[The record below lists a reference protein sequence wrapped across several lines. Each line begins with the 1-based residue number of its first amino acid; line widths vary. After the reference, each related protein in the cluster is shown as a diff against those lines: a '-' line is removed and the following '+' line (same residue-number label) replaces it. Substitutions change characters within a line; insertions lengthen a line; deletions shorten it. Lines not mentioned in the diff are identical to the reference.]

1 MKSTERAASLA
12 PSSEAA
18 APLLRSTEGEPSLRY
33 AWYVVFVLMVCYALS
48 FVDRQILSLLV
59 GPMKRD
65 LAISDTRIGLLQG
78 IAFAAFYSLMGLPL
92 GRLADTRNRR
102 NVIFA
107 GVVLWSLLTGVCSA
121 ARSFWSLFLAR
132 MGVGVGEATLSPS
145 AFSLISDYFPKEKL
159 GAALSVYSMG
169 IFIGSGL
176 ALVAGGSVV
185 DAVTRMPAVTLP
197 LLGSVAPWRFTFLI
211 VGLPG
216 LGFAPLLY
224 TVREPVRRELML
236 LASTGAPARLQIHE
250 VVAELKMRWQSVLGI
265 SVGMVFQSMCTFA
278 FVAWAPTFF
287 QRIHGWSAGQSGR
300 ALGLLILVFGC
311 LGMSAGGRLCD
322 HWQKQGVREAPL
334 RVAIV
339 SGIGAGILFALAM
352 TAKQA
357 GWTLLLLAP
366 GLFFLALPIGSSYAA
381 LQLIFP
387 NQVRGQVSALFLLI
401 LSLGGPTLGALL
413 PGLLNDYV
421 FRNEKMIGP
430 SLAITIGV
438 ASALTLVVFRA
449 VYRPYRIDFERMHPR
464 HSGI

>member
-1 MKSTERAASLA
+1 
-12 PSSEAA
+12 
-18 APLLRSTEGEPSLRY
+18 
-33 AWYVVFVLMVCYALS
+33 MVCYALS

-59 GPMKRD
+59 GPMKHD

-78 IAFAAFYSLMGLPL
+78 IAFAVFYSLMGLPL

-102 NVIFA
+102 NVIFV
-107 GVVLWSLLTGVCSA
+107 GVVLWSFLTGVCSA

-145 AFSLISDYFPKEKL
+145 AFSLISDYFPREKL

-197 LLGSVAPWRFTFLI
+197 LLGSVAPWRLTFLI
-211 VGLPG
+211 VGAPG
-216 LGFAPLLY
+216 LAIAPLLY
-224 TVREPVRRELML
+224 TVREPIRRQLMR
-236 LASTGAPARLQIHE
+236 APDGAPARLQIHE
-250 VVAELKMRWQSVLGI
+250 VFAELKMRWQSVLGI

-278 FVAWAPTFF
+278 FVAWAPTFL
-287 QRIHGWSAGQSGR
+287 QRNHGWSAGQSGR
-300 ALGLLILVFGC
+300 ALGLLVLVFGC

-322 HWQKQGVREAPL
+322 HWQEKGILEAPL
-334 RVAIV
+334 RVGLV
-339 SGIGAGILFALAM
+339 SAVATGILFAFAM

-401 LSLGGPTLGALL
+401 LSLGGPSLGPLL
-413 PGLLNDYV
+413 PGLLNDYA

-430 SLAITIGV
+430 SLAITISV
-438 ASALTLVVFRA
+438 ASALMLIIFRA

>member
-1 MKSTERAASLA
+1 MKSSERAASLA
-12 PSSEAA
+12 PSPKAT
-18 APLLRSTEGEPSLRY
+18 APFIRPTEGQQNLRY
-33 AWYVVFVLMVCYALS
+33 AWYVVFILMVCYALS

-92 GRLADTRNRR
+92 GRLADTRSRR
-102 NVIFA
+102 NVIFV
-107 GVVLWSLLTGVCSA
+107 GVVLWSFLTGVCSA

-132 MGVGVGEATLSPS
+132 IGVGVGEATLSPS

-176 ALVAGGSVV
+176 ALIAGGSVV

-211 VGLPG
+211 VGAPG
-216 LGFAPLLY
+216 LAIAPLLY
-224 TVREPVRRELML
+224 TVREPTRRQLMR
-236 LASTGAPARLQIHE
+236 TTDGAPARLQVHE
-250 VVAELKMRWQSVLGI
+250 VVAELKMRWQSVMGI

-278 FVAWAPTFF
+278 FVAWAPTSL
-287 QRIHGWSAGQSGR
+287 QRNHGWSAGQSGR
-300 ALGLLILVFGC
+300 ALGLLVLVFGC

-322 HWQKQGVREAPL
+322 HWQKKGVLEAPL
-334 RVAIV
+334 RVAVV
-339 SGIGAGILFALAM
+339 SAVATGILFAFAM
-352 TAKQA
+352 TAKQV

-401 LSLGGPTLGALL
+401 LSLGGPSLGPLL

-430 SLAITIGV
+430 SLAITISTT
-438 ASALTLVVFRA
+438 SALMLIIFRA

-464 HSGI
+464 HSEI